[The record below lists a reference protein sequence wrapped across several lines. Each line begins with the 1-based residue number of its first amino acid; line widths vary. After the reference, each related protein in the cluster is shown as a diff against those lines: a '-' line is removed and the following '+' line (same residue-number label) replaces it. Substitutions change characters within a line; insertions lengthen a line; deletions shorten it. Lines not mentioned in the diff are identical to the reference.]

1 MKGNSY
7 TATCSTLKSC
17 WGKCIVWLLWLA
29 YIEDLIAQINHLI
42 CFIFHKSADFCCKI
56 LFFLVNKLCINFFLH
71 FLLWAM
77 FEKFYEI
84 ESISLRFMAGF
95 GSYWV
100 IMTIFVYFR
109 SFQTHITIFFKNQCV
124 KMSKYPSSKRPGF
137 ELMTFWTGVVTH
149 NH

>member
-17 WGKCIVWLLWLA
+17 WGKCIVWLLWLV

-42 CFIFHKSADFCCKI
+42 CFIFHESADFCCKI

-71 FLLWAM
+71 FLLWAK

-100 IMTIFVYFR
+100 FMTLLGYFW
-109 SFQTHITIFFKNQCV
+109 SFQTLQFFKQINV
-124 KMSKYPSSKRPGF
+124 KSCPNTHPVKGF
-137 ELMTFWTGVVTH
+137 RIWTFLNKVDT
-149 NH
+149 N

>member
-1 MKGNSY
+1 MIQSNKYNIWINFQ
-7 TATCSTLKSC
+7 KSL
-17 WGKCIVWLLWLA
+17 GKCIVWYLWLV
-29 YIEDLIAQINHLI
+29 YIEDLITQINHLI
-42 CFIFHKSADFCCKI
+42 YFIFHLSADLCCKF
-56 LFFLVNKLCINFFLH
+56 FFLVNKLCINFFLH
-71 FLLWAM
+71 FLLWAK